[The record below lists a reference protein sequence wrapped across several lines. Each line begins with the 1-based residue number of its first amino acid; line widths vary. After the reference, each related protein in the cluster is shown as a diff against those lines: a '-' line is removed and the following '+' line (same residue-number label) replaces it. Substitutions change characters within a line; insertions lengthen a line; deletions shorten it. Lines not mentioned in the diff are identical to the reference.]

1 MKEFYKKANSLLKIK
16 RNNPVVT
23 KVIREDE
30 LGEAQVFEEKSSVE
44 NVIAQYFNDIYKRP
58 DYRRRHFRSDN
69 FDVDDDEVML
79 ESVKHNG
86 VDLETTEAEDRELY
100 DHALDQV
107 SEDMINAEADYGDY
121 LRDSARDYEG

>member
-1 MKEFYKKANSLLKIK
+1 M
-16 RNNPVVT
+16 
-23 KVIREDE
+23 
-30 LGEAQVFEEKSSVE
+30 G
-44 NVIAQYFNDIYKRP
+44 FN
-58 DYRRRHFRSDN
+58 RRHMFY
-69 FDVDDDEVML
+69 FDYLLARETEDLEVEVGYTVDDDEVML

-86 VDLETTEAEDRELY
+86 VEIETTEAEDNELY